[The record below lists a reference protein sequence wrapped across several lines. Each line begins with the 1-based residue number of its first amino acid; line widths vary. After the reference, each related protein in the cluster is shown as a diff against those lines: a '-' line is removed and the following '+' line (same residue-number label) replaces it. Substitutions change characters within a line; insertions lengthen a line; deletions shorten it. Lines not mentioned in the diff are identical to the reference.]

1 MKKEQ
6 SIRLFFIFSAVCVFA
21 VFWIGFRFGQNT
33 QEKKDMRYFS
43 EIELE
48 QANSDIGNTD
58 GQTASADAYTAQNKK
73 EGSVSSEKNT
83 DDDTKNIKNPEFYLK
98 QNGEYL
104 TVYVSATDEIYFETD
119 IPVKTLPTQLRE
131 EAEAGID
138 FYDLEDLYSF
148 LENYSS

>member
-6 SIRLFFIFSAVCVFA
+6 RIRLLFILSAVCIFA

-43 EIELE
+43 EMEVKRAD
-48 QANSDIGNTD
+48 QAAENTD
-58 GQTASADAYTAQNKK
+58 GQTASAQAHTAER
-73 EGSVSSEKNT
+73 EGSDSSDIT
-83 DDDTKNIKNPEFYLK
+83 DNSDDNAENVKKPEFYLK
-98 QNGEYL
+98 QNGDYL

-119 IPVKTLPTQLRE
+119 IPAESLPAQLQE